1 MPSLVERGQVGKRED
16 LADIIE
22 NVDQKDMP
30 VTSMIRKGSAPKN
43 SIVEWLISNAKMS
56 AASAGISAMAANL
69 VPARLRNFSVSSL
82 ATLTT

>member
-43 SIVEWLISNAKMS
+43 SIVEWQVDIKRQNVSCVGRYFGDGCKSRSGARFV
-56 AASAGISAMAANL
+56 IL
-69 VPARLRNFSVSSL
+69 VCHLSQR
-82 ATLTT
+82 